1 MLIVPN
7 LNFFY
12 LSGAKTW
19 KKTSREKIQER
30 IDIVTELEKHL
41 GEGELYRKGIKIE
54 TPKDNIPASFPAADQ
69 EIHVGSLPEKL
80 GNLPFL
86 HIV

>member
-1 MLIVPN
+1 M
-7 LNFFY
+7 
-12 LSGAKTW
+12 
-19 KKTSREKIQER
+19 
-30 IDIVTELEKHL
+30 TELEKHL
-41 GEGELYRKGIKIE
+41 GEGELYRKGKKIE